1 MWSERAPAGAAKLM
15 EPRPGRAL
23 SAKQKHLDFGYK
35 PTGTAARGTGH
46 EICLSGKPLIP
57 TLLLL
62 LEGRRRGVGAG
73 GQEMRGKGVGVGK
86 PIGKLL
92 KKIANF
98 EN

>member
-1 MWSERAPAGAAKLM
+1 MWLERAPAGAAKLV

-23 SAKQKHLDFGYK
+23 SAKQKHLDFGYQ
-35 PTGTAARGTGH
+35 PTGIAARGTGH
-46 EICLSGKPLIP
+46 EICFSGKPLIP

-62 LEGRRRGVGAG
+62 LEGRRGEK
-73 GQEMRGKGVGVGK
+73 QEMRGKGLGMGK
-86 PIGKLL
+86 PTGKLL